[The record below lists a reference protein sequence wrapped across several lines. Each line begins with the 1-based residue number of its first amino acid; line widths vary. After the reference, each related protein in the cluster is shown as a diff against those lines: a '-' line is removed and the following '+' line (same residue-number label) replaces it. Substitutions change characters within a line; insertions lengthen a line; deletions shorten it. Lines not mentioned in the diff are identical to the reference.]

1 MHVIVW
7 EFFVPEEHRRAFE
20 EAYGPAGDW
29 AVLFK
34 SAPGYISTELL
45 RDEQTIGRYLT
56 IDNWDTA
63 ESFSRFKEASKPIYD
78 AMDKRFEGLTSR
90 EIKIGTFEKVI

>member
-7 EFFVPEEHRRAFE
+7 EFFVPEEHWGAFE
-20 EAYGPAGDW
+20 EAYGSAGDW

-34 SAPGYISTELL
+34 SALGYRGTELL
-45 RDEQTIGRYLT
+45 RDEQTTGRYLT
-56 IDNWDTA
+56 IDQWDTA
-63 ESFSRFKEASKPIYD
+63 DSFARFKEASDTIYN

-90 EIKIGTFEKVI
+90 EMKIGTFKKVI